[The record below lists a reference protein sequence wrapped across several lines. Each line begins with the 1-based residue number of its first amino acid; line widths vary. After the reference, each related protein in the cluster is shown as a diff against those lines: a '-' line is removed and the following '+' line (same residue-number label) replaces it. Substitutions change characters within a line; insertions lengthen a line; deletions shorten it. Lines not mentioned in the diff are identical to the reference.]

1 MNNTNET
8 LPAEAEKPCSCC
20 GRLHRK
26 LYHIDGYW
34 MGKTCSEQYK
44 IYSRRDGK
52 DINSPLWKGYEK
64 QFANV
69 QRMVNS

>member
-1 MNNTNET
+1 MTNTNET
-8 LPAEAEKPCSCC
+8 LPAEAEKPCNCC

-26 LYHIDGYW
+26 LYNIDGYW

-44 IYSRRDGK
+44 IYRRSDGK
-52 DINSPLWKGYEK
+52 NVNSMIWKGYEK

-69 QRMVNS
+69 QRMVSR